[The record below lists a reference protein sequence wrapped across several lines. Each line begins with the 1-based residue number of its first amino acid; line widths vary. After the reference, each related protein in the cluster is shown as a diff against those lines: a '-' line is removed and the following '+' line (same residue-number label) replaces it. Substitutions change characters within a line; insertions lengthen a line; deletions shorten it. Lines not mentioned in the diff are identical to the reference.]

1 MVFHLNMK
9 KSFVYMLFL
18 HWLIPPDSKS
28 RTSGRLSHGIPQ
40 VPQKR
45 GPSELDCFRRALPVY
60 DRQDEIIQT
69 IRENQVV
76 LVLGETGSGK
86 TTQVRTV

>member
-9 KSFVYMLFL
+9 KSFVYMLFF

-60 DRQDEIIQT
+60 DRQEEIIQT